1 MRAVIIVTCA
11 ALLTAC
17 AKSADRQA
25 ASTPAISLADVA
37 GQWSVR
43 TMGEGS
49 DSTLVTFG
57 MVATADGAGW
67 QMLPPNRNPIPMR
80 VVAVDGDSIVTE
92 AGPFESLLR
101 PGVMVTTRVVNRL
114 REGRLVST
122 FVARY
127 ATSGADSVLYGRSEG
142 TRAP

>member
-1 MRAVIIVTCA
+1 MRVVIVVTCA

-25 ASTPAISLADVA
+25 GAPAIALADVA
-37 GQWSVR
+37 GQW
-43 TMGEGS
+43 TMRAMPESS

-67 QMLPPNRNPIPMR
+67 MMTAPNRDPIPMR

-92 AGPFESLLR
+92 AGPYESLIR

-114 REGRLVST
+114 REGRMVGT

-127 ATSGADSVLYGRSEG
+127 SPSGADSVLYGRTEG

>member
-17 AKSADRQA
+17 AKSADREA
-25 ASTPAISLADVA
+25 ASTPTISLADVA
-37 GQWSVR
+37 GQWSMR
-43 TMGEGS
+43 TMREGS

-57 MVATADGAGW
+57 LVATADGAGW
-67 QMLPPNRNPIPMR
+67 MMTAPNRDPIPMR

-92 AGPFESLLR
+92 AGPYESLLR
-101 PGVMVTTRVVNRL
+101 PGVTVTTRVVSRL
-114 REGRLVST
+114 REGRMVGT

-127 ATSGADSVLYGRSEG
+127 ATSGADSVLYGRTEG